1 MIRTPGIEHQTI
13 IRIGSIYPCPYQAG
27 NIHRQHAVI
36 LIGNEIEVG
45 SAAIKITAQQSPAQ
59 PCNRV
64 FIPIGS
70 DTIKGC
76 GLTSLTIQRVEIECG
91 TGDSGVRGNG
101 T

>member
-13 IRIGSIYPCPYQAG
+13 IRIGSIYPCAYQAG
-27 NIHRQHAVI
+27 NIHCQHTVI
-36 LIGNEIEVG
+36 LIGSEIEVG
-45 SAAIKITAQQSPAQ
+45 SAAVKITAQQSPAE
-59 PCNRV
+59 PRRCV

-91 TGDSGVRGNG
+91 AGDSGI
-101 T
+101 